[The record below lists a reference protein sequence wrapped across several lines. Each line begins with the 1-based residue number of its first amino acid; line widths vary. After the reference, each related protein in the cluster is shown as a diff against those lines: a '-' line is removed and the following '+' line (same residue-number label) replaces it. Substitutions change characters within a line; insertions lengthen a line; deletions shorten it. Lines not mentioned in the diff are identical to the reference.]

1 MILNSNHCRT
11 SYEICWRNTIKFQV
25 TILRLQQPDVHT
37 HPSRKHFEMHMTVG
51 LVLPVTHPFIHNVFR
66 PKRRWGLVT
75 SIDHRT
81 WDVHMSI
88 FVLKLKPFSND
99 DRPTNCHATSH
110 YAHREYT
117 NRMYY
122 DMLLTAVN
130 MSRNDL
136 CVVTSLRTHGEIGSI
151 LFLARTSFRVVI
163 HFHAFKHIWFHC
175 FILSEFPFTTFLISW
190 YHFFI
195 IFEVKTT

>member
-99 DRPTNCHATSH
+99 DRPTSCHATSH

-117 NRMYY
+117 NRTCTTTCSWRQWICQEM
-122 DMLLTAVN
+122 TFV
-130 MSRNDL
+130 
-136 CVVTSLRTHGEIGSI
+136 SLRPHGETGST

-175 FILSEFPFTTFLISW
+175 FVLSEFPFTTFLISW

-195 IFEVKTT
+195 IFAVKTT